1 MPVEEYIFYLTG
13 FLAVLLLYVW
23 LCEYWLAAY
32 NVPDYLGEAR
42 KVRRL
47 LQFHPISLIVALV
60 LIGAAWL
67 YKKHLALPDRL
78 IGFDASE
85 RWCSTA
91 VKIVEA
97 PVTVPPSFSI
107 RSGAVPLNNGAL

>member
-1 MPVEEYIFYLTG
+1 MFYLTG

-23 LCEYWLAAY
+23 LCESWLAAY

-47 LQFHPISLIVALV
+47 LQFHPISLILALV

-67 YKKHLALPDRL
+67 YKKD
-78 IGFDASE
+78 
-85 RWCSTA
+85 
-91 VKIVEA
+91 
-97 PVTVPPSFSI
+97 
-107 RSGAVPLNNGAL
+107 